1 MPSYT
6 VPFIPAS
13 LNRFAGRNN
22 VWAYRAEKQRWKDLC
37 AAYCRPRP
45 TKPIAR
51 AAVGLTFVF
60 PDRKRRDLDN
70 LVKYVT
76 DGLVA
81 AGIIKDDCW
90 QCMELDLRGRYDKGK
105 GRTEIVV
112 EELI

>member
-6 VPFIPAS
+6 VPHIPAS

-37 AAYCRPRP
+37 AVYCRPRP
-45 TKPIAR
+45 PKPIAR
-51 AAVGLTFVF
+51 AVVTLTFVF
-60 PDRKRRDLDN
+60 PDLRARDLDN
-70 LVKYVT
+70 LIKYVT

-90 QCMELDLRGRYDKGK
+90 QCMDLELTGRYDKGK
-105 GRTEIVV
+105 AATEITVR
-112 EELI
+112 EFG